1 MQINLSVTC
10 HPLAIFI
17 ETIAQL
23 FVKPLSVCAMLS
35 VFRPLLALSIREE
48 EKAGNVVFA

>member
-10 HPLAIFI
+10 HRLAIFI

-23 FVKPLSVCAMLS
+23 FVKPLSVCALLS
-35 VFRPLLALSIREE
+35 VFSPLFGLSVREE
-48 EKAGNVVFA
+48 QMAGNVVFS